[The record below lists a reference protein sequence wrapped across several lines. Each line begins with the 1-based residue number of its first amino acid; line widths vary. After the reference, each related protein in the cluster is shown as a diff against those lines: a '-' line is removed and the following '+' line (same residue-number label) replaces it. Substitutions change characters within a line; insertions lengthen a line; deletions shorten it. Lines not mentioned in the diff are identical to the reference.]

1 MLSEAEIIALIREM
15 APGYVPG
22 AEVPIGD
29 DAAAFHITGDLVLL
43 TTDSIY
49 EGVHFNIPPF
59 HISDVGWKVMAAGVS
74 DIAAMGGEPNC
85 ALLSLALHEP
95 PGEGDVR
102 SLIGGVLEMLSSCN
116 CSLIGGDVCRS
127 AGGLALTATVAG
139 TPPPGGPVLRSGAKK
154 GDVIGITGSIG
165 ESAAGLHVLKLG
177 SDDLRARY
185 PRVVEVHL
193 RPKPK
198 VKAGALLA
206 SCGASAMEDVS
217 DGLAADLRHI
227 CDESGLGCELDA
239 RLVPL
244 ADDLRALAAE
254 VGEDPLDWALAGGE
268 DYELLFTSP
277 PESFDEAVKCLVDHG
292 TPACRLGVMRPA
304 AEGRVMVKDSG
315 ERVDLEGVGYD
326 HFA

>member
-1 MLSEAEIIALIREM
+1 MLSEAEIIALIRDM
-15 APGYVPG
+15 VPDYMPG

-29 DAAAFHITGDLVLL
+29 DAAAFHFTGNLVLL

-49 EGVHFNIPPF
+49 EGVHFNVPPF
-59 HISDVGWKVMAAGVS
+59 HISDVGWKAMAAGVS

-95 PGEGDVR
+95 PGEKDIR
-102 SLIGGVLEMLSSCN
+102 SLISGVLEMLSSCN

-127 AGGLALTATVAG
+127 NGGLALTVTIAG
-139 TPPPGGPVLRSGAKK
+139 TPPPGGPVLRSGAGE

-165 ESAAGLHVLKLG
+165 ESAAGLCILKRE
-177 SDDLRARY
+177 SEDMRARY
-185 PRVVEVHL
+185 PRIVEVHL
-193 RPKPK
+193 RPRPR

-217 DGLAADLRHI
+217 DGLAADLCHI
-227 CDESGLGCELDA
+227 CDESVLGCEIEA

-244 ADDLRALAAE
+244 ADDLRALAGE

-268 DYELLFTSP
+268 DYELLFTAP
-277 PESFDEAVKCLVDHG
+277 PGRFDEAVRCLADQGV
-292 TPACRLGVMRPA
+292 PACRLGVMRPA
-304 AEGRVMVKDSG
+304 AEGRILVKDSG
-315 ERVDLEGVGYD
+315 EKVDLGGVGYD

>member
-1 MLSEAEIIALIREM
+1 MLSEAEIIELIREM
-15 APGYVPG
+15 VPGYVPG

-29 DAAAFHITGDLVLL
+29 DAAAFHFTGDLVLL

-59 HISDVGWKVMAAGVS
+59 HVSDVGWKVMAAGVS

-95 PGEGDVR
+95 PGEADIR
-102 SLIGGVLEMLSSCN
+102 SLMSGVLEMLSSCN
-116 CSLIGGDVCRS
+116 CALIGGDVCRS

-139 TPPPGGPVLRSGAKK
+139 TPPPGGPVLRSGA
-154 GDVIGITGSIG
+154 GDGDIIGITGSVG
-165 ESAAGLHVLKLG
+165 ESAAGLSVLKSG

-185 PRVVEVHL
+185 PRVVEAHL
-193 RPKPK
+193 RPTPR
-198 VKAGALLA
+198 VQAGALLA

-227 CDESGLGCELDA
+227 CDESGLGCEIEA

-244 ADDLRALAAE
+244 ADDLMALAEE
-254 VGEDPLDWALAGGE
+254 VGEDPLGWALAGGE
-268 DYELLFTSP
+268 DYELLFTAP
-277 PESFDEAVKCLVDHG
+277 PGSFDEAVKCLVEHG
-292 TPACRLGVMRPA
+292 TPARRLGVMRPA
-304 AEGRVMVKDSG
+304 AEGRILVKDTG
-315 ERVDLEGVGYD
+315 EKLELDGVGYD